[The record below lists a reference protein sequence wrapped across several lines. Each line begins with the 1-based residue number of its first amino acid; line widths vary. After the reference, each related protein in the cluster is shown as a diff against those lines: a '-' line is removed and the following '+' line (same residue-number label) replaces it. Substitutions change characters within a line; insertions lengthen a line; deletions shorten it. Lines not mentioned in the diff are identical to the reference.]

1 MSVQGH
7 RRHTSLLRA
16 ALLLASWGALL
27 SGCGGGMDF
36 GGRIQIPAEQQHAI
50 LAGQATGASLS
61 LPTDR
66 PFNIHVKNSSQDP
79 GSQGRGHGKS
89 DATADGQAFA
99 QADADDGGSA
109 VAQFRIGHRLDNQ
122 SGQTQAV
129 AIQVQFDLA
138 EGIKASEVPK
148 PQTLAKGDL
157 QLVVLDSRN
166 RTVAR
171 LTLVQTTSD
180 AAVSQSSHPEHC
192 TLTTKFEPNN
202 SYDVVLFGRVE
213 ATTAPG
219 QEAAARIAVAKL
231 KMDLT
236 FSVAQTQPATKSS

>member
-1 MSVQGH
+1 MRDRGH
-7 RRHTSLLRA
+7 TLCCRLWRVTPLLWSL
-16 ALLLASWGALL
+16 GGLL
-27 SGCGGGMDF
+27 SGCGGGVDF
-36 GGRIQIPAEQQHAI
+36 GGNIRVPVEQRHVIA
-50 LAGQATGASLS
+50 AGQPVGRPLS

-66 PFNIHVKNSSQDP
+66 PFNIHDKNSSQDR
-79 GSQGRGHGKS
+79 GS
-89 DATADGQAFA
+89 DGQARGESD
-99 QADADDGGSA
+99 ADAQGQALALAEAGNGGSA

-129 AIQVQFDLA
+129 AIQVQFDLT
-138 EGIKASEVPK
+138 ESIEASGLPK
-148 PQTLAKGDL
+148 PETLAKADL
-157 QLVVLDSRN
+157 HLLVLDSRN
-166 RTVAR
+166 RTVAK
-171 LTLVQTTSD
+171 LILVQTTSD

-213 ATTAPG
+213 AGTAPG

-236 FSVAQTQPATKSS
+236 FSVAQTQPAAKSP